1 MPNLKLGGKMNL
13 QAALQAGALLQNAYQ
28 GYQLK
33 LPNYDGQQ
41 YQGFTVLQTIY
52 TDDLATDLSPE
63 IDPVNDVV
71 PIGFVARN
79 TQAPDEYAIVVRGTE
94 GVWEWVQDA
103 KLLPVPFSTVAGGG
117 LTEDGFT
124 DMYNSFRVGPD
135 PRSARLVP
143 ALSGLLGG
151 AGCKLTICGHSLGS
165 ALVTL
170 LALDIAV
177 NTSYKNLT
185 VYTFASPR
193 VGDLHFAN
201 FFNAV
206 VPDCHRIANRMDI
219 VAHVPVPPLYIHVGD
234 ETELNPG
241 GAVDNSLLCQH
252 DMATYMYM
260 LNSGATQLAATCV
273 RPPSPIA
280 QLLGSL

>member
-1 MPNLKLGGKMNL
+1 MNL
-13 QAALQAGALLQNAYQ
+13 QAALQAGALLQDAYK

-41 YQGFTVLQTIY
+41 YQGFAVIQTIY
-52 TDDLATDLSPE
+52 ADDLATDLSPQ
-63 IDPVNDVV
+63 IDLLKKVV

-79 TQAPDEYAIVVRGTE
+79 TQAANEYVIVVRGTE
-94 GVWEWVQDA
+94 GIWEWVQDA
-103 KLLPVPFSTVAGGG
+103 KLLPVPFSAVSGGG

-124 DMYNSFRVGPD
+124 DMYQSFRTGID
-135 PRSARLVP
+135 PQSPRLV
-143 ALSGLLGG
+143 ASLSGLLGG
-151 AGCKLTICGHSLGS
+151 SGNKLTICGHSLGS

-170 LALDIAV
+170 MALDIVV
-177 NTSYKNLT
+177 NTPFKQPT

-206 VPDCHRIANRMDI
+206 VQDCHRIANRMDI
-219 VAHVPVPPLYIHVGD
+219 VAHVPLPPLYIHVGD

-241 GAVDNSLLCQH
+241 GTVDNNLLCMH

-260 LNSGATQLAATCV
+260 LGQGVTPLAQSCV
-273 RPPSPIA
+273 A
-280 QLLGSL
+280 QSSTIVRLLGSL